1 MLVMFPSLYVQI
13 ALTITL
19 ILLGAQ
25 STKKAIDITK
35 KENEEAEKKKLDKVH
50 LDPSDAAKGGDDK
63 AQDELN
69 TERGLI
75 GTKDTG

>member
-35 KENEEAEKKKLDKVH
+35 KENEEAEKNKLGKVH
-50 LDPSDAAKGGDDK
+50 LETPEATEGGDAK
-63 AQDELN
+63 AQGE
-69 TERGLI
+69 GA
-75 GTKDTG
+75 TKDAG